1 MDPDNQHNGVL
12 TSMGAD
18 KLGGGYGG
26 RVVLAYGHPKLLLLA
41 LGHQP
46 GLMDPLGRYILQL
59 WDPKNKQQ
67 HTCLL
72 QLAHVCVDQGQP
84 SLAILPPLE
93 GLGVLTPP
101 ELLASDAV
109 AVSKPGAELGAI
121 VPTQHAI
128 SGLEVAGQQSHVLC
142 NDDLAVHDG
151 NGVAGRS
158 MDRLVSR
165 NCARI

>member
-59 WDPKNKQQ
+59 WDPSL
-67 HTCLL
+67 HILTL
-72 QLAHVCVDQGQP
+72 QV
-84 SLAILPPLE
+84 I
-93 GLGVLTPP
+93 VLQP
-101 ELLASDAV
+101 ELITVMFS
-109 AVSKPGAELGAI
+109 GFCRLGMW
-121 VPTQHAI
+121 
-128 SGLEVAGQQSHVLC
+128 LEVCAGIGVWLL
-142 NDDLAVHDG
+142 LA
-151 NGVAGRS
+151 
-158 MDRLVSR
+158 
-165 NCARI
+165 